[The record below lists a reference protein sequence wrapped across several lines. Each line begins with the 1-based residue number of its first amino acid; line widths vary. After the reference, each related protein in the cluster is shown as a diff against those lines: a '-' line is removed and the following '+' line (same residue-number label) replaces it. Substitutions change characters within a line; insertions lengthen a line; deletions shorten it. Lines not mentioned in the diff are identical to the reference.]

1 MLTWMKTDE
10 FEHTNNNCMDE
21 NLTIDDMKK
30 MDSIGHVHKVQQ
42 YYRVQLYYAS
52 HSFQLVIC
60 DVLSS
65 S

>member
-30 MDSIGHVHKVQQ
+30 MNSIGHVHKVQP
-42 YYRVQLYYAS
+42 YDRVQL
-52 HSFQLVIC
+52 
-60 DVLSS
+60 
-65 S
+65 